1 MQSLETILG
10 RHGKT
15 MMNTKHF
22 FVFLFLFC
30 GLPFLVTGQKTR
42 IEGRVFDA
50 KTGEGIPFVTL
61 QLKGTG
67 YFNETDPDGQFTIE
81 TDRQDATVLTVSYIG
96 YEEQEVPIQVGQLN
110 QIKIALTATEQTLKV
125 IEVFAEGRPR
135 KDTAAITLYRR
146 VVAAKPR
153 NNLEDVLKRYTL
165 ENYVKAQFDLYNVD
179 IDELRNK
186 KLLRDFDFVFE
197 NADTLA
203 DGTVVLPALLRE
215 TLSEIYYERE
225 PERRKEKVLADRFS
239 GIPNVSVGELVDF
252 TFDDINIYDDLVVIS
267 GKPFISPFSGQAL
280 ATYRYYLD
288 DSTVVDG
295 RKQYLLRFFPKA
307 KGDAAFSGFAWI
319 EDSDAAIQYVE
330 LSVDDRA
337 NLNFVNDFSVKQTF
351 SRMADGR
358 WFKTKESMFVALNLL
373 KNKNKGSLRILKTS
387 SRDKIKID
395 EPIDEAVF
403 GGDPLE
409 RTPDAAQK
417 DEAYWKSV
425 RHEELSRT
433 ERQIYHTV
441 DTLKSTRTYKTYEWL
456 GYLGTTA
463 NFRLGIVELGRFYK
477 FFSWNSIEG
486 LRFRL
491 GGRTTIRLS
500 KYFQFMG
507 YAAYGTR
514 DEEWKYHAA
523 FRTHLPRVNERRHFL
538 TLEYR
543 YDFSQLSQEEVLLTH
558 DNIAT
563 SIFRKPGQP
572 LTRILKDR
580 TASIMYERD
589 WLRSIRQTLY
599 LQHRTFYSI
608 PGTFEFTRT
617 EGGNTVPVQQFT
629 TAEAKIKTQIGGQ
642 KFFETNFD
650 RYQIT
655 FDKPMLT
662 LEYTLGVPG
671 VFGSEYSYQKLE
683 LELSQRL
690 PSAVGKTNYNLF
702 WGRIFGDTPYPL
714 KFIPKGNN
722 SFLFN
727 KFSYNMMNEF
737 EFVMDEYAGLWVE
750 HHFEGLL
757 FNRIPLLR
765 KLKLREVAQA
775 RVLAGRLNG
784 PRQLI
789 DLPAQTSGL
798 PNSFTMY
805 DLAKQGGIYAE
816 VGVGIENIFKLFRVD
831 VLWRLTQRD
840 RPDVT
845 GWSIRVAM
853 QPSF

>member
-1 MQSLETILG
+1 
-10 RHGKT
+10 
-15 MMNTKHF
+15 MNTLRYSCF
-22 FVFLFLFC
+22 FFLILFFP
-30 GLPFLVTGQKTR
+30 LWAQGQKTR

-96 YEEQEVPIQVGQLN
+96 YEEQDVPIQVGQVN
-110 QIKIALTATEQTLKV
+110 QLKIALTAVEQTLKV

-135 KDTAAITLYRR
+135 KDTAAIALYRR
-146 VVAAKPR
+146 VVAAKPK
-153 NNLEDVLKRYTL
+153 NNLEATLQRYTL
-165 ENYVKAQFDLYNVD
+165 ENYVKTQFDLYNVD
-179 IDELRNK
+179 IEELRNK
-186 KLLRDFDFVFE
+186 KLLRNFDFVFE

-215 TLSEIYYERE
+215 TLSEVYFTRE
-225 PERRKEKVLADRFS
+225 PNRRKEKVLADRFS

-252 TFDDINIYDDLVVIS
+252 TFDDINIYDNLVVIS
-267 GKPFISPFSGQAL
+267 GKPFISPFSDQAL
-280 ATYRYYLD
+280 STYRYYLD

-319 EDSDAAIQYVE
+319 EDADAAIQYAE

-351 SRMADGR
+351 ARMDNGR

-395 EPIDEAVF
+395 EPIDEEIFA
-403 GGDPLE
+403 GDPLE
-409 RTPDAAQK
+409 RSPDAAQK
-417 DEAYWKSV
+417 DETYWKEM
-425 RHEELSRT
+425 RHETLNNT
-433 ERQIYHTV
+433 EQQIYKTV
-441 DTLKSTRTYKTYEWL
+441 DTLKSTRTYRTYEWL
-456 GYLGTTA
+456 AYLGTTA
-463 NFRLGIVELGRFYK
+463 NFRFGVVELGRFYK

-491 GGRTTIRLS
+491 GGRTTARLS
-500 KYFQFMG
+500 KWFQILG
-507 YAAYGTR
+507 YGAYGTR
-514 DEEWKYHAA
+514 DQEWKYYAS

-538 TLEYR
+538 TLDYR

-589 WLRSIRQTLY
+589 WLRSIRQTFY

-608 PGTFEFTRT
+608 PGTFEFTNS
-617 EGGNTVPVQQFT
+617 EGGAPAPVDQFT
-629 TAEAKIKTQIGGQ
+629 TAEAKVKTQIGGQ

-650 RYQIT
+650 RYQVT

-662 LEYTLGVPG
+662 LEYTLGIPG
-671 VFGSEYSYQKLE
+671 IFGSEFSYHKLE
-683 LELSQRL
+683 MELSQRL
-690 PSAVGKTNYNLF
+690 PSALGKTNYNLF
-702 WGRIFGDTPYPL
+702 WGKIFGDTPYPL

-727 KFSYNMMNEF
+727 KFSYNLMNEF
-737 EFVMDEYAGLWVE
+737 EFVMDEYAGFWAE

-757 FNRIPLLR
+757 FNRVPLLK
-765 KLKLREVAQA
+765 KLKLREVVQA
-775 RVLAGRLNG
+775 RVLAGRMNG
-784 PRQLI
+784 SRSIL
-789 DLPAQTSGL
+789 DLPQENSGL

-805 DLAKQGGIYAE
+805 DLGKQGGLYAE

-840 RPDVT
+840 RADVS